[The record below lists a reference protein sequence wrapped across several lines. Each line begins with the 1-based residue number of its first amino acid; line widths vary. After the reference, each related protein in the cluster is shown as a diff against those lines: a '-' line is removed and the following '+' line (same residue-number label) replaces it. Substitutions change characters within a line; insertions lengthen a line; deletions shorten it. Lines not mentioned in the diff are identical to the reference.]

1 MKKWIGCI
9 WLFALCLLT
18 GCGREDKLLQYM
30 DTEDLGMINTSEEAE
45 RANEQLDREDHLKWV
60 YDQKRI
66 DELVQVVQ
74 GIKTE
79 AEKTGCRVS
88 EYSLFGGGS
97 VESWKEHARQ
107 GLDPAKEKV
116 SRTGLFIASNTKE
129 GIQKICAFLEKAD
142 FPDVKACFKKEIVVS
157 RGLRFIYSYDEEEET
172 YGHSLDID
180 ISDCVGYYPEKY
192 KKILDIFIE
201 RGYFVSEIQCFG
213 GAVNGIVAD
222 RQEEESVYLYKE
234 IRLQIDKKGQIVE
247 LDAFMDESRQSKIKQ
262 ETERKT
268 LVELL
273 TLMTGEEKDVLTF
286 IDNFTKKSGG
296 GTVTKDYSWSVE
308 KLWEEGY
315 VLRVQ

>member
-66 DELVQVVQ
+66 DELVQLVQ

-88 EYSLFGGGS
+88 EEALFGAGG
-97 VESWKEHARQ
+97 VEAWKEHARQ

-116 SRTGLFIASNTKE
+116 GRPGLFIQSETKE
-129 GIQKICAFLEKAD
+129 GIQKICAFLEKAG
-142 FPDVKACFKKEIVVS
+142 FPDVAACIKKERVVS
-157 RGLRFIYSYDEEEET
+157 RGLRFIYSYDAEEET
-172 YGHSLDID
+172 YGHSLSID
-180 ISDCVGYYPEKY
+180 ISDCLGYYPEKY
-192 KKILDIFIE
+192 KKILHIFIE
-201 RGYFVSEIQCFG
+201 RGYFVTEIQCFG

-222 RQEEESVYLYKE
+222 REEEESLCKE
-234 IRLQIDKKGQIVE
+234 ILLQLDKEGQIVE
-247 LDAFMDESRQSKIKQ
+247 LNAFMDESRQSKIKQ
-262 ETERKT
+262 ETERKA
-268 LVELL
+268 LVGLL
-273 TLMTGEEKDVLTF
+273 TLLTGEEKDVLTF
-286 IDNFTKKSGG
+286 IGDFTKKSGG
-296 GTVTKDYSWSVE
+296 GTVTKDYIWSVE

>member
-60 YDQKRI
+60 YDTKRI
-66 DELVQVVQ
+66 DELVQLVQ
-74 GIKTE
+74 GIKAE

-88 EYSLFGGGS
+88 EEALFGEGS

-116 SRTGLFIASNTKE
+116 GRPGLFIQSETKE
-129 GIQKICAFLEKAD
+129 SIQKICSFLEKAG
-142 FPDVKACFKKEIVVS
+142 FPDVTACIKKERVVS
-157 RGLRFIYSYDEEEET
+157 RGLRFIYYYDEEEEK
-172 YGHSLDID
+172 GHSLSID

-201 RGYFVSEIQCFG
+201 RGYFVTEMQCLG
-213 GAVNGIVAD
+213 GAVNAIFAE
-222 RQEEESVYLYKE
+222 REEEESLCKE
-234 IRLQIDKKGQIVE
+234 IFLQLDKEGQIVE
-247 LDAFMDESRQSKIKQ
+247 LNAFMIDSRQSKIKQ
-262 ETERKT
+262 ETERKA

-273 TLMTGEEKDVLTF
+273 TLLTGEEKDVITF
-286 IDNFTKKSGG
+286 IGDFRKKSGS
-296 GTVTKDYSWSVE
+296 GTVTKDYSWSVQR
-308 KLWEEGY
+308 LWEEGY

>member
-30 DTEDLGMINTSEEAE
+30 DTEDLSMINTSEEAE

-66 DELVQVVQ
+66 DELVQLVQ
-74 GIKTE
+74 EIRTE

-88 EYSLFGGGS
+88 EEPLFGEGG
-97 VESWKEHARQ
+97 VKEWKEHAIQ

-116 SRTGLFIASNTKE
+116 GRPGLLIESETKE
-129 GIQKICAFLEKAD
+129 GIQKICAFFEKAG
-142 FPDVKACFKKEIVVS
+142 FPDVTACIEKERVVS
-157 RGLRFIYSYDEEEET
+157 RGLRFVYSYAEEEET
-172 YGHSLDID
+172 EYHSLIID
-180 ISDCVGYYPEKY
+180 ISDCLGYYPEKY

-201 RGYFVSEIQCFG
+201 QGYLVTEMPCFG
-213 GAVNGIVAD
+213 GVVNGIAAF
-222 RQEEESVYLYKE
+222 REEEESLCKE
-234 IRLQIDKKGQIVE
+234 IMLQLDKEGQIIE
-247 LDAFMDESRQSKIKQ
+247 LNAFMDDSSQSTIKQ
-262 ETERKT
+262 EAERKA

-273 TLMTGEEKDVLTF
+273 TLLTGEERDATTF
-286 IDNFTKKSGG
+286 VDNFTKKSGG

-308 KLWEEGY
+308 RLWEEGY
-315 VLRVQ
+315 VLQVQ